1 MKQSHE
7 PPHEDLLMNANTA
20 TEMSRRAMLQRG
32 ALGFGSIALT
42 ALLADEGLL
51 ASTET
56 GTAAPRGPHL
66 APRAKSIIFLFMA
79 GGPGQTDTFD
89 PKPLLDQLDGQ
100 PVPESVA
107 VNVPNIP
114 RSGVDSLLL
123 ASPFTFRQYGA
134 SGIPVSSL
142 FPHTARFVDDLCVIR
157 SVNHRIPVHGPGEC
171 IALTGTALGNRP
183 SMGAWIT
190 YGLGSES
197 RNLPG
202 FVVMKSRNAGTP
214 AQQAGWGTG
223 FLPARYQGTV
233 VDAQRGVP
241 YTAMPG
247 GYTPGL
253 RERQL
258 EFMEWMNDRQLAG
271 QGLDSELE
279 ARIASYELGYRMQ
292 SSAPETFDLSRE
304 SVAVRRL
311 YGLDSPAT
319 AEFGA
324 QCLVARRLVERGV
337 RCVQLRHGGWDAHKG
352 IKANHLKQA
361 AAVDLPIAGLLADLR
376 HRGLLD
382 ETLVVWGGEFG
393 RTPTTEGNVTGAK
406 RGRDHSP
413 AGYTVWLAGGGVRG
427 GQIIGATDELGF
439 VPVERPIAPS
449 DLHATLLHALGLDQH
464 RVVYSHNNR
473 DEIPTVFGGEVISQV
488 FA

>member
-247 GYTPGL
+247 
-253 RERQL
+253 
-258 EFMEWMNDRQLAG
+258 N
-271 QGLDSELE
+271 
-279 ARIASYELGYRMQ
+279 
-292 SSAPETFDLSRE
+292 SSRSR
-304 SVAVRRL
+304 VR
-311 YGLDSPAT
+311 
-319 AEFGA
+319 
-324 QCLVARRLVERGV
+324 
-337 RCVQLRHGGWDAHKG
+337 
-352 IKANHLKQA
+352 
-361 AAVDLPIAGLLADLR
+361 
-376 HRGLLD
+376 
-382 ETLVVWGGEFG
+382 
-393 RTPTTEGNVTGAK
+393 
-406 RGRDHSP
+406 
-413 AGYTVWLAGGGVRG
+413 
-427 GQIIGATDELGF
+427 
-439 VPVERPIAPS
+439 
-449 DLHATLLHALGLDQH
+449 
-464 RVVYSHNNR
+464 
-473 DEIPTVFGGEVISQV
+473 
-488 FA
+488 